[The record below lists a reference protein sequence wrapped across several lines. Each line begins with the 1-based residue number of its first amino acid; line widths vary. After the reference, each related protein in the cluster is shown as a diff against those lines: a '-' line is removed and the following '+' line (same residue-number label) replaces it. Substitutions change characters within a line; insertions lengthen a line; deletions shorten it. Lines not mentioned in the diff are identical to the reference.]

1 MLLPL
6 FFRRPFG
13 HLSYHTLPSA
23 QILARRCPQ
32 FLLLSKLRAAAAGGR
47 FGRGAWPTAILRSS
61 LRAATAV
68 AHMANL
74 IARFSFNEF
83 MTSKAATLGAT
94 VVIHVSEFDTD
105 KRPIGLR

>member
-1 MLLPL
+1 MCTMCSGASRSLRRARPRGFPDFPFGQGGALPGAVALEASLPLFMLLPL

-47 FGRGAWPTAILRSS
+47 FGRGAWPTA
-61 LRAATAV
+61 
-68 AHMANL
+68 
-74 IARFSFNEF
+74 
-83 MTSKAATLGAT
+83 
-94 VVIHVSEFDTD
+94 
-105 KRPIGLR
+105 